1 MSADLKSLHLHPSL
15 ERIFARF
22 PKVRPPLP
30 EEYKEI
36 YLQNFLAQRTGGSF
50 LLKIVTRLEGWN
62 HQQVVREGRPGGR
75 ILEIGAGTINH
86 LPLEKDFES
95 YDIVEPMEAA
105 YQDSHNLDKVR
116 AVYPDISAVPAD
128 EEYDRIFSV
137 AVLEHVPDLP
147 KAIALTGLHLI
158 EGGQFQSTIPSE
170 GGFAWGAAWRCTTS
184 PSFKLRHGL
193 DYKVIMRH
201 DHLNTATE
209 IEGAIRH
216 FYKKFRMRRFP
227 LPLKHL
233 SFYTYLAGEEP
244 DRQACEDYLA
254 VVG

>member
-1 MSADLKSLHLHPSL
+1 MSDDLKPLNLPPPL

-22 PKVRPPLP
+22 PKLRPPLP

-50 LLKIVTRLEGWN
+50 LLKMVTHLEGWN

-75 ILEIGAGTINH
+75 LLEIGAGTINH
-86 LPLEKDFES
+86 LPLENDFES
-95 YDIVEPMEAA
+95 YDIVEPMQEA
-105 YQDSHNLDKVR
+105 YQGSDSLDKVR
-116 AVYPDISAVPAD
+116 AVYPDISAVPA
-128 EEYDRIFSV
+128 EEKYARIFAV
-137 AVLEHVPDLP
+137 GVLEHVPDLP
-147 KAIALTGLHLI
+147 KAIALTGLHLK
-158 EGGQFQSTIPSE
+158 EGGQFQATIPSE

-193 DYKVIMRH
+193 DYKVIMNH

-209 IEGAIRH
+209 VEGIIRH
-216 FYKKFRMRRFP
+216 FYKQVRRRRFP

-244 DRQACEDYLA
+244 DRQACADYLA